1 MGHRFRQANLSR
13 SREGVLRAMH
23 FHLRQVDLWMLLEGR
38 AFVALTDL
46 RPGLAGLASAPVSD
60 TFTLETGEAVLIP
73 AGVAHGFLA
82 MDPVQLAY
90 LVSTEYDGTDEHGF
104 AWDDSEA
111 AIPWPMESPIL
122 SDRDRGNP
130 GLADALVA
138 ARVAAA
144 PDAPQGPGQSSG
156 R

>member
-1 MGHRFRQANLSR
+1 MDLRFRQANLSE

-23 FHLRQVDLWMLLEGR
+23 FHLRQADLWILLKGR

-46 RPGLAGLASAPVSD
+46 RPGLGGVASAPISE
-60 TFTLETGEAVLIP
+60 TFVLERGEAVLIP

-82 MDPVQLAY
+82 LDPLQLAY

-104 AWDDSEA
+104 AWDDADVS
-111 AIPWPMESPIL
+111 IPWPIETPVM

-130 GLADALVA
+130 SLADALTA
-138 ARVAAA
+138 ARVAGAA
-144 PDAPQGPGQSSG
+144 STPA
-156 R
+156 